1 MKTMIYSVL
10 KNYNTLAADAA
21 YTGRF
26 PNNQPGA
33 NIDLLQ
39 QRMAMVQSWL
49 QLLNADELFVIQKHL
64 IEGIDWAR
72 VTHLYTEYWDG
83 QFTRC
88 EKTLYNY
95 QASALMKIEEFCN
108 KHIDSVEHLF
118 GQQLDDL
125 QQNSASAERA

>member
-1 MKTMIYSVL
+1 MKTMVYNVL

-39 QRMAMVQSWL
+39 QRMAMVQSWIH
-49 QLLNADELFVIQKHL
+49 LLNADEIFVIQMHL

-72 VTHLYTEYWDG
+72 VTSLNTE
-83 QFTRC
+83 
-88 EKTLYNY
+88 
-95 QASALMKIEEFCN
+95 
-108 KHIDSVEHLF
+108 
-118 GQQLDDL
+118 
-125 QQNSASAERA
+125 